1 MVIYSSEKRHQ
12 LLHSSSGSLDA
23 KPPFD
28 FEKSLTFIEGFR
40 PLAGEQDVSEKILT
54 KAIMMEGQTVV
65 FRLGPERDGRGL
77 YYELFSD
84 RPMDESLTRRVAE
97 RVSFFLSLGDDLAQ
111 FYALAAKDEKFYP
124 LAKRFVGLH
133 HVKFPSLFE
142 ITCWAI
148 LAQRSQMPVAK
159 RAKDA
164 LVQSFGGSLE
174 VDGKTYLAFPDHQTL
189 KAAKVRDI
197 LAATKNRRSAERLS
211 SLLSSFDDVDEGFLR
226 TAPYEKA
233 EERLKRI
240 KGIGDWSSQFILFRG
255 LGRIRRLQ
263 YNMGPVISMVE
274 EIYGPG
280 MTLDDINRRY
290 GEWCGYWS
298 LYLWAS
304 RMEARRADE
313 D

>member
-1 MVIYSSEKRHQ
+1 MHTKT
-12 LLHSSSGSLDA
+12 GSLGA

-28 FEKSLTFIEGFR
+28 FDKSLRFMDRFR
-40 PLAGEQDVSEKILT
+40 PMNGEQDSSGKTLT
-54 KAIMMEGQTVV
+54 KALMVEGQTVAV
-65 FRLGPERDGRGL
+65 RLGGERDGKAGV

-84 RPMDESLTRRVAE
+84 RQLSEGLAKKVAE
-97 RVSFFLSLGDDLAQ
+97 RVSFFLSLQDDLAP
-111 FYALAAKDEKFYP
+111 FYAIAARDPSFYP
-124 LAKRFVGLH
+124 IVKKLVGFH
-133 HVKFPSLFE
+133 HAKFPSLFE

-164 LVQSFGGSLE
+164 LTERFGGSIELE
-174 VDGKTYLAFPDHQTL
+174 GKVHLAFPDYETMRNAR
-189 KAAKVRDI
+189 AAQI

-211 SLLSSFDDVDEGFLR
+211 NLLSTFADIDEEFLL

-240 KGIGDWSSQFILFRG
+240 KGIGAWSAQFILFRG
-255 LGRIRRLQ
+255 LGRIEKLR
-263 YNMGPVISMVE
+263 YNMGPVEKMMKE
-274 EIYGPG
+274 LYGPEI
-280 MTLDDINRRY
+280 TLDEINMTY

-298 LYLWAS
+298 SYLWAS
-304 RMEARRADE
+304 SMVSSHE